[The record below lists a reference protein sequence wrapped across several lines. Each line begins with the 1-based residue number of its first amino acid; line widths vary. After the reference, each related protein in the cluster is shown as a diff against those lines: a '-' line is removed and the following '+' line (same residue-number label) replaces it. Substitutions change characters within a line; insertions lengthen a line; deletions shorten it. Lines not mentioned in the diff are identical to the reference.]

1 MSMPPL
7 PPPVFAR
14 AERPDRAIA
23 IGAFVIAGAHA
34 LLSLMVYGGSS
45 FPMMGLHVVDG
56 GVFAG
61 AVVMCIGWSR
71 TMNQVSADMRV
82 ISGLGLAAAIGM
94 ICVSGLSF
102 FASTGMFG
110 NFTSFIA
117 LGAAA
122 CICIAATVHRSQCG
136 GEGRAHLVVLAWI
149 ALAANLLPIVTHPSS
164 DSLVSVILFYTAP
177 QIAVWTF
184 AGLAILVQ
192 PPGVERVPTATVI
205 HQ

>member
-34 LLSLMVYGGSS
+34 LLSLMVY
-45 FPMMGLHVVDG
+45 